1 MRKIEIYDTT
11 LRDGTQAEDFN
22 LSVEDKIRISKK
34 LDELG
39 IHYIEGGWPGSN
51 PKDVGYFKE
60 IQNYALKQAKVAA
73 FGSTHNPRTSAEKD
87 KNLAALLQ
95 AKTEVIT
102 LFGKSWTVHVR
113 DALRTTPERN
123 LEIIRDSLAY
133 LRPHTGQLF
142 YDAEHFFD
150 GFKDDPDYA
159 LATLRAALDAEAEC
173 LILCDTNGGTLT
185 TELRKIV
192 QRVQREFPKAPLGIH
207 THNDSELAVA
217 NSLAAVELGA
227 SQVQGTMNGVGE
239 RCGNANLCSII
250 PAIKLKL
257 KLDCISDKQ
266 LARLRETSRYILELA
281 NIRPHKYQPYVG
293 RSAFAHKGG
302 VHVSAVERN
311 PETYE
316 HIRPELVGNRQRI
329 LVSDLSG
336 RSTIKQKAAQY
347 GIDISSKD
355 PVAMQVLE
363 ELKELENEGF
373 QYEAAEGS
381 FEILLN
387 RAVGKIKRYFELVGF
402 RVLVSKVQENKPSV
416 AEATVMVKV
425 GGNIEHTAASGV
437 GPVNALD
444 KALRKA
450 LERFYPQLSTMR
462 LSDYKVRVLPGNQGT
477 AARVRVLIESA
488 DSDGVWGTVGVSQDI
503 LEASWL
509 ALVDSVNYKLF
520 KEEKNN
526 RPR

>member
-22 LSVEDKIRISKK
+22 LSLEDKIRCSKK

-51 PKDVGYFKE
+51 PKDVAYFKE
-60 IQNYALKQAKVAA
+60 IKNYELKTSKVAA
-73 FGSTHNPRTSAEKD
+73 FGSTHNPRASAEKD
-87 KNLAALLQ
+87 RNLGALLK

-102 LFGKSWTVHVR
+102 IFGKSWTVHVR
-113 DALRTTPERN
+113 DALRTTLERN
-123 LEIIRDSLAY
+123 VEIIRDSLAY
-133 LRPHTGQLF
+133 VRPKIWKLI

-150 GFKDDPDYA
+150 GFKSDPEYA
-159 LATLRAALDAEAEC
+159 LATLKAALEGGADC
-173 LILCDTNGGTLT
+173 LVLCDTNGGTLT
-185 TELRKIV
+185 TDLQKIIK
-192 QRVQREFPKAPLGIH
+192 RVKKEFPKAELGIH

-217 NSLAAVELGA
+217 NSLAAVQLGA
-227 SQVQGTMNGVGE
+227 NQVQGTMNGVGE

-257 KLDCISDKQ
+257 KMDCITDEQ

-281 NIRPHKYQPYVG
+281 NVRPFRYQPYVG

-302 VHVSAVERN
+302 IHVAAVERN

-316 HIRPELVGNRQRI
+316 HIYPELVGNRRRV

-336 RSTIKQKAAQY
+336 RSTIKQKAEQY
-347 GIDISSKD
+347 GIEISTKD

-363 ELKELENEGF
+363 ELKQLEHEGF

-381 FEILLN
+381 FELLLN
-387 RAVGKIKRYFELVGF
+387 QALGRVKRYFELVGF
-402 RVLVSKVQENKPSV
+402 RVLVSKTDETQPSES
-416 AEATVMVKV
+416 EATVMVKV
-425 GGNIEHTAASGV
+425 GGKVEHTAATGV

-444 KALRKA
+444 NALRKA
-450 LERFYPQLSTMR
+450 LEKFYPELAHMR
-462 LSDYKVRVLPGNQGT
+462 LNDYKVRVLPGKEGT
-477 AARVRVLIESA
+477 AAKVRVLIESV
-488 DSDGVWGTVGVSQDI
+488 DKDNIWGTVGVSENI

-509 ALVDSVNYKLF
+509 ALVDSINYKMF
-520 KEEKNN
+520 KDEKGHKK
-526 RPR
+526 

>member
-1 MRKIEIYDTT
+1 MRIIEIYDTT

-22 LSVEDKIRISKK
+22 LSLEDKIRCSKK

-51 PKDVGYFKE
+51 PKDVAYFKE
-60 IQNYALKQAKVAA
+60 IKNYELKTSKVSA
-73 FGSTHNPRTSAEKD
+73 FGSTHNPRSSAEKD
-87 KNLAALLQ
+87 RNLGALLN

-102 LFGKSWTVHVR
+102 IFGKSWTVHVR
-113 DALRTTPERN
+113 DALRTTLERN
-123 LEIIRDSLAY
+123 VEIIRDSLAY
-133 LRPHTGQLF
+133 VRPHVWKLI

-150 GFKDDPDYA
+150 GFKADPEYA
-159 LATLRAALDAEAEC
+159 CATLKAALEGGAEC
-173 LILCDTNGGTLT
+173 LVLCDTNGGTLT
-185 TELRKIV
+185 TDLQEIIKRVKKEL
-192 QRVQREFPKAPLGIH
+192 PKADLGIH

-217 NSLAAVELGA
+217 NSLAAVALGA
-227 SQVQGTMNGVGE
+227 KQVQGTMNGVGE

-266 LARLRETSRYILELA
+266 LTRLRETSRYILELA
-281 NIRPHKYQPYVG
+281 NIRPPRYQPYVG

-302 VHVSAVERN
+302 IHVAAVERN

-316 HIRPELVGNRQRI
+316 HIYPELVGNRRRV

-336 RSTIKQKAAQY
+336 RSTIKQKAEQY
-347 GIDISSKD
+347 GIEISSKD

-363 ELKELENEGF
+363 ELKELEHEGF

-381 FEILLN
+381 FELLLN
-387 RAVGKIKRYFELVGF
+387 RALGRVKRYFELVGF
-402 RVLVSKVQENKPSV
+402 RILVSKTDESQPSES
-416 AEATVMVKV
+416 EATVMVKV
-425 GGNIEHTAASGV
+425 GGKVEHTAASGV

-444 KALRKA
+444 NALRKA
-450 LERFYPQLSTMR
+450 LEKFYPELSHMK
-462 LSDYKVRVLPGNQGT
+462 LNDYKVRVLPGKEGT
-477 AARVRVLIESA
+477 AAKVRVLIESVDR
-488 DSDGVWGTVGVSQDI
+488 DSVWGTVGVSENI

-509 ALVDSVNYKLF
+509 ALVDSINYKMF
-520 KEEKNN
+520 KDEQEKNQC
-526 RPR
+526 

>member
-22 LSVEDKIRISKK
+22 LSLEDKIRCSKK

-51 PKDVGYFKE
+51 PKDVAYFKE
-60 IQNYALKQAKVAA
+60 IKNYELKTSKVAA
-73 FGSTHNPRTSAEKD
+73 FGSTHNPRSSAEKD
-87 KNLAALLQ
+87 RNLGALLK

-102 LFGKSWTVHVR
+102 IFGKSWTVHVR
-113 DALRTTPERN
+113 DALRTTLERN
-123 LEIIRDSLAY
+123 IEIIRDSLAY
-133 LRPHTGQLF
+133 VRPKIWKLI

-150 GFKDDPDYA
+150 GFKADPEYA
-159 LATLRAALDAEAEC
+159 LATLKAALEGGAEC
-173 LILCDTNGGTLT
+173 LVLCDTNGGTLT
-185 TELRKIV
+185 TDLQRIIKRVKKEL
-192 QRVQREFPKAPLGIH
+192 PKADLGIH

-227 SQVQGTMNGVGE
+227 NQVQGTMNGVGE

-257 KLDCISDKQ
+257 KLDCITDEQ
-266 LARLRETSRYILELA
+266 LTRLRETSRYILELA
-281 NIRPHKYQPYVG
+281 NIRPFRYQPYVG

-302 VHVSAVERN
+302 IHVAAVERN

-316 HIRPELVGNRQRI
+316 HMYPELVGNRRRV

-336 RSTIKQKAAQY
+336 RSTIKQKAEQY
-347 GIDISSKD
+347 GIEISSKD

-363 ELKELENEGF
+363 ELKQLEHEGF

-381 FEILLN
+381 FELLLN
-387 RAVGKIKRYFELVGF
+387 QALGRVKRYFELVGF
-402 RVLVSKVQENKPSV
+402 RVLVSKTDESQPSES
-416 AEATVMVKV
+416 EATVMVKV
-425 GGNIEHTAASGV
+425 GGKVEHTAATGV

-444 KALRKA
+444 NALRKA
-450 LERFYPQLSTMR
+450 LEKFYPELSNMR
-462 LSDYKVRVLPGNQGT
+462 LNDYKVRVLPGKEGT
-477 AARVRVLIESA
+477 AAKVRVLIESV
-488 DSDGVWGTVGVSQDI
+488 DKDNIWGTVGVSENI

-509 ALVDSVNYKLF
+509 ALVDSINYKMF
-520 KEEKNN
+520 KDEKGHKE
-526 RPR
+526 

>member
-22 LSVEDKIRISKK
+22 LSLEDKIRCSRK

-51 PKDVGYFKE
+51 PKDVAYFKE
-60 IQNYALKQAKVAA
+60 IKNYELKTSKVAA
-73 FGSTHNPRTSAEKD
+73 FGSTHNPRSSAEKD
-87 KNLAALLQ
+87 RNLGALLN

-102 LFGKSWTVHVR
+102 IFGKSWTVHVR
-113 DALRTTPERN
+113 DALRTTVERN

-133 LRPHTGQLF
+133 VRPNIWKLI

-150 GFKDDPDYA
+150 GFKADPEYA
-159 LATLRAALDAEAEC
+159 LATLKAAIEGGAEC
-173 LILCDTNGGTLT
+173 LVLCDTNGGTLT
-185 TELRKIV
+185 TDLQEIIK
-192 QRVQREFPKAPLGIH
+192 RVKKEFPKVDLGIH
-207 THNDSELAVA
+207 THNDSDLAVA
-217 NSLAAVELGA
+217 NSLAAVALGA
-227 SQVQGTMNGVGE
+227 KQVQGTMNGVGE

-257 KLDCISDKQ
+257 KLDCISDEQ
-266 LARLRETSRYILELA
+266 LTRLRESSRYILELA
-281 NIRPHKYQPYVG
+281 NIRPFRYQPYVG

-302 VHVSAVERN
+302 IHVAAVERN

-316 HIRPELVGNRQRI
+316 HIHPELVGNRRRV

-336 RSTIKQKAAQY
+336 RSTIKQKAEQY
-347 GIDISSKD
+347 GIEISSKD

-363 ELKELENEGF
+363 ELKELEHEGF

-381 FEILLN
+381 FELLLN
-387 RAVGKIKRYFELVGF
+387 RALGRVKRYFELVGF
-402 RVLVSKVQENKPSV
+402 RVLVSKTDESQPSES
-416 AEATVMVKV
+416 EATVMVKV
-425 GGNIEHTAASGV
+425 GGKVEHTAASGV

-444 KALRKA
+444 NALRKA
-450 LERFYPQLSTMR
+450 LEKFYPELSHMR
-462 LSDYKVRVLPGNQGT
+462 LNDYKVRVLPGKEGT
-477 AARVRVLIESA
+477 AAKVRVLIESVDR
-488 DSDGVWGTVGVSQDI
+488 DSVWGTVGVSENI

-509 ALVDSVNYKLF
+509 ALVDSINYKMF
-520 KEEKNN
+520 KDEQGQKQC
-526 RPR
+526 

>member
-22 LSVEDKIRISKK
+22 LSLEDKIRCSKK

-51 PKDVGYFKE
+51 PKDVAYFKE
-60 IQNYALKQAKVAA
+60 IKNYELKTAKVAA
-73 FGSTHNPRTSAEKD
+73 FGSTHNPRSSADKD
-87 KNLAALLQ
+87 RNLAALLS

-102 LFGKSWTVHVR
+102 IFGKSWPVHVR
-113 DALRTTPERN
+113 DALRTTLERN
-123 LEIIRDSLAY
+123 VEIIRDSLAY
-133 LRPHTGQLF
+133 VRPKIWKLI

-150 GFKDDPDYA
+150 GFKEDPEYA
-159 LATLRAALDAEAEC
+159 LATLKAALEGGADC
-173 LILCDTNGGTLT
+173 LVLCDTNGGTLT
-185 TELRKIV
+185 TEL
-192 QRVQREFPKAPLGIH
+192 QRIIKRVKKEFPKADLGIH

-227 SQVQGTMNGVGE
+227 NQVQGTMNGVGE

-257 KLDCISDKQ
+257 KQDCISDEQ
-266 LARLRETSRYILELA
+266 LTRLRETSRYILELA
-281 NIRPHKYQPYVG
+281 NIRPFRYQPYVG

-302 VHVSAVERN
+302 IHVAAVERN
-311 PETYE
+311 PKTYE
-316 HIRPELVGNRQRI
+316 HIQPELIGNRRRV

-336 RSTIKQKAAQY
+336 RSTIKQKADQY
-347 GIDISSKD
+347 GIEISSKD

-363 ELKELENEGF
+363 ELKELEHEGF

-381 FEILLN
+381 FELLLN
-387 RAVGKIKRYFELVGF
+387 RALGRVKRYFELVGF
-402 RVLVSKVQENKPSV
+402 RVLVSKTDESQPSES
-416 AEATVMVKV
+416 EATVMVKV
-425 GGNIEHTAASGV
+425 GGKVEHTAATGV

-444 KALRKA
+444 NALRKA
-450 LERFYPQLSTMR
+450 LGKFYPELSHMR
-462 LSDYKVRVLPGNQGT
+462 LNDYKVRVLPGKEGT
-477 AARVRVLIESA
+477 AAKVRVLIESVDR
-488 DSDGVWGTVGVSQDI
+488 DSVWGTVGVSENI

-509 ALVDSVNYKLF
+509 ALVDSINYKMF
-520 KEEKNN
+520 KDEQSQKQ
-526 RPR
+526 

>member
-22 LSVEDKIRISKK
+22 LSLEDKIRCSKK

-51 PKDVGYFKE
+51 PKDVAYFKE
-60 IQNYALKQAKVAA
+60 IKNYDLKTSKVAA
-73 FGSTHNPRTSAEKD
+73 FGSTHNPRSSAEKD
-87 KNLAALLQ
+87 RNLGALLN

-102 LFGKSWTVHVR
+102 IFGKSWTVHVR
-113 DALRTTPERN
+113 DALRTTLERN
-123 LEIIRDSLAY
+123 VEIIRDSLAY
-133 LRPHTGQLF
+133 VRPKIWKLI

-150 GFKDDPDYA
+150 GFKADPEYA
-159 LATLRAALDAEAEC
+159 LATLKAALEGGADC
-173 LILCDTNGGTLT
+173 LVLCDTNGGTLT
-185 TELRKIV
+185 TDLQKIIK
-192 QRVQREFPKAPLGIH
+192 RVKKEFPKTDLGIH

-217 NSLAAVELGA
+217 NSLAAVALGA
-227 SQVQGTMNGVGE
+227 NQVQGTMNGVGE

-257 KLDCISDKQ
+257 KLDCITDEQ
-266 LARLRETSRYILELA
+266 LTRLRETSRYILELA
-281 NIRPHKYQPYVG
+281 NIRPFRYQPYVG

-302 VHVSAVERN
+302 IHVAAVERN

-316 HIRPELVGNRQRI
+316 HMHPELVGNRRRV

-336 RSTIKQKAAQY
+336 RSTIKQKAEQY
-347 GIDISSKD
+347 GIEISSKD

-363 ELKELENEGF
+363 ELKQLEHEGF

-381 FEILLN
+381 FELLLN
-387 RAVGKIKRYFELVGF
+387 RALGRVKRYFEFVGF
-402 RVLVSKVQENKPSV
+402 RVLVSKTDEAQPSES
-416 AEATVMVKV
+416 EATVMVKV
-425 GGNIEHTAASGV
+425 GGKVEHTAATGV

-444 KALRKA
+444 NALRKA
-450 LERFYPQLSTMR
+450 LEKFYPELSHMR
-462 LSDYKVRVLPGNQGT
+462 LNDYKVRVLPGKEGT
-477 AARVRVLIESA
+477 AAKVRVLIESV
-488 DSDGVWGTVGVSQDI
+488 DKDNVWGTVGVSENI

-509 ALVDSVNYKLF
+509 ALVDSINYKMF
-520 KEEKNN
+520 KDESRKK
-526 RPR
+526 P

>member
-1 MRKIEIYDTT
+1 MRKIELYDTT

-22 LSVEDKIRISKK
+22 LSLEDKIRCSMK

-60 IQNYALKQAKVAA
+60 IKNYALKHSKVAA
-73 FGSTHNPRTSAEKD
+73 FGSTHNPRSSAEKD
-87 KNLAALLQ
+87 PNLAALLK
-95 AKTEVIT
+95 AKTEVMTI
-102 LFGKSWTVHVR
+102 FGKSWTVHVR
-113 DALRTTPERN
+113 DALRTSLERN
-123 LEIIRDSLAY
+123 LEIIHNSLAY
-133 LRPHTGQLF
+133 LRPHVSKLF

-150 GFKDDPDYA
+150 GFKADPDYA
-159 LATLRAALDAEAEC
+159 LATLKAGLDGGGHC
-173 LILCDTNGGTLT
+173 LVLCDTNGGTLT
-185 TELRKIV
+185 SELIEIIK
-192 QRVQREFPKAPLGIH
+192 RVKTEFPKAELGIH

-227 SQVQGTMNGVGE
+227 NHVQGTMNGVGE

-250 PAIKLKL
+250 PAIKVKM
-257 KLDCISDKQ
+257 KLDCITDEQ
-266 LARLRETSRYILELA
+266 LTRLRETSRYILELA

-302 VHVSAVERN
+302 IHVAAVERN

-316 HIRPELVGNRQRI
+316 HMRPELVGNRQRI

-336 RSTIKQKAAQY
+336 RATIKQKAKQY
-347 GIDISSKD
+347 GMEISSKD
-355 PVAMQVLE
+355 PIAMQVLE
-363 ELKELENEGF
+363 ELKELEHEGF

-381 FEILLN
+381 FELLMN
-387 RAVGKIKRYFELVGF
+387 RAIGKVKRYFELIGF
-402 RVLVSKVQENKPSV
+402 RVLVSKTDENQPSQ

-425 GGNIEHTAASGV
+425 GGKVEHTAATGV

-444 KALRKA
+444 NALRKA
-450 LERFYPQLSTMR
+450 LENFYPELANMR
-462 LSDYKVRVLPGNQGT
+462 LNDYKVRVLPGKEGT
-477 AARVRVLIESA
+477 AAKVRVLIESV
-488 DSDGVWGTVGVSQDI
+488 DQENIWGTVGVSQDI

-509 ALVDSVNYKLF
+509 ALVDSINYKMF
-520 KEEKNN
+520 KDEDRREKQ
-526 RPR
+526 

>member
-22 LSVEDKIRISKK
+22 LSLEDKIRCSKK

-51 PKDVGYFKE
+51 PKDVAYFKE
-60 IQNYALKQAKVAA
+60 IKNYELKTSKVAA
-73 FGSTHNPRTSAEKD
+73 FGSTHNPRSSAEKD
-87 KNLAALLQ
+87 RNLGALLN

-102 LFGKSWTVHVR
+102 IFGKSWTVHVR
-113 DALRTTPERN
+113 DALRTTLERN
-123 LEIIRDSLAY
+123 VEIIRGSLAY
-133 LRPHTGQLF
+133 VRPHIWKLI

-150 GFKDDPDYA
+150 GFKADPEYA
-159 LATLRAALDAEAEC
+159 LATLKAALEGGAEC
-173 LILCDTNGGTLT
+173 LVLCDTNGGTLT
-185 TELRKIV
+185 TDLQEIIK
-192 QRVQREFPKAPLGIH
+192 RVKKEFPKADLGIH

-217 NSLAAVELGA
+217 NSLAAVALGA
-227 SQVQGTMNGVGE
+227 KQVQGTMNGVGE

-257 KLDCISDKQ
+257 KLDCITDEQ
-266 LARLRETSRYILELA
+266 LTRMRETSRYILELA
-281 NIRPHKYQPYVG
+281 NLRPPRYQPYVG

-302 VHVSAVERN
+302 IHVAAVERN

-316 HIRPELVGNRQRI
+316 HIYPELVGNRRRV

-336 RSTIKQKAAQY
+336 RSTIKQKAEQY
-347 GIDISSKD
+347 GIEISSKD

-363 ELKELENEGF
+363 ELKELEHEGF

-381 FEILLN
+381 FELLLN
-387 RAVGKIKRYFELVGF
+387 RALGRVKRYFELVGF
-402 RVLVSKVQENKPSV
+402 RILVSKTDESQPSES
-416 AEATVMVKV
+416 EATVMVKV
-425 GGNIEHTAASGV
+425 GGKVEHTAASGV

-444 KALRKA
+444 NALRKA
-450 LERFYPQLSTMR
+450 LEKFYPELSHMR
-462 LSDYKVRVLPGNQGT
+462 LNDYKVRVLPGKEGT
-477 AARVRVLIESA
+477 AAKVRVLIESVDR
-488 DSDGVWGTVGVSQDI
+488 DSVWGTVGVSENI

-509 ALVDSVNYKLF
+509 ALVDSINYKMF
-520 KEEKNN
+520 KDEQEKNQC
-526 RPR
+526 

>member
-22 LSVEDKIRISKK
+22 LSLEDKIRCSKK

-51 PKDVGYFKE
+51 PKDVAYFKE
-60 IQNYALKQAKVAA
+60 IKNYELKISKVAA
-73 FGSTHNPRTSAEKD
+73 FGSTHNPRSSAEKD
-87 KNLAALLQ
+87 RNLGALLN

-102 LFGKSWTVHVR
+102 IFGKSWTVHVR
-113 DALRTTPERN
+113 DALRTTLERN
-123 LEIIRDSLAY
+123 VEIIRDSLAY
-133 LRPHTGQLF
+133 VRPHIWKLI

-150 GFKDDPDYA
+150 GFKADPEYA
-159 LATLRAALDAEAEC
+159 RATLKAALEGGAEC
-173 LILCDTNGGTLT
+173 LVLCDTNGGTLT
-185 TELRKIV
+185 TDLQEIIK
-192 QRVQREFPKAPLGIH
+192 RVKKEFPKADLGIH

-217 NSLAAVELGA
+217 NSLAAVALGA
-227 SQVQGTMNGVGE
+227 KQVQGTMNGVGE

-257 KLDCISDKQ
+257 KLDCIPDKQ
-266 LARLRETSRYILELA
+266 LTRLRETSRYILELA
-281 NIRPHKYQPYVG
+281 NIRPPRYQPYVG

-302 VHVSAVERN
+302 IHVAAVERN

-316 HIRPELVGNRQRI
+316 HIYPELVGNRRRV

-336 RSTIKQKAAQY
+336 RSTIKQKAEQY
-347 GIDISSKD
+347 GIEISSKD

-363 ELKELENEGF
+363 ELKDLEHEGF

-381 FEILLN
+381 FELLLN
-387 RAVGKIKRYFELVGF
+387 RALGRVKRYFELVGF
-402 RVLVSKVQENKPSV
+402 RVMVSKTDETKPSES
-416 AEATVMVKV
+416 EATVMVKV
-425 GGNIEHTAASGV
+425 GGKVEHTAASGV

-444 KALRKA
+444 NALRKA
-450 LERFYPQLSTMR
+450 LEKFYPELSHMR
-462 LSDYKVRVLPGNQGT
+462 LNDYKVRVLPGKEGT
-477 AARVRVLIESA
+477 AAKVRVLIESVDR
-488 DSDGVWGTVGVSQDI
+488 DSVWGTVGVSENI

-509 ALVDSVNYKLF
+509 ALVDSINYKMF
-520 KEEKNN
+520 KDEQGKDQC
-526 RPR
+526 